1 MALNPFFLHGS
12 SGEQNLIQDLV
23 NEQLKMFGV
32 EIYYIPRIY
41 VNEKTIMEEVSRSE
55 FSAAIPLEAYVD
67 TYEGF
72 SGAGTLLS
80 KFGVQEVDD
89 LTLVISKERY
99 ESVVESQIALID
111 KAKLT
116 SRPKEGDLVYFPL
129 GDRLFEIKYVEHEKP
144 FWQLQKNYVY
154 ELRLELFAYNDEE
167 IDTGISEID
176 DNVVDQ
182 GYIQTF
188 NMVGVGSTAVAIT
201 SLIPNGAVRN
211 IIVSRRGHGYQSTPR
226 VAITSAPSG
235 GITAVG
241 IASMITGIVDLCEPS
256 PDKGRVQRIEIANP
270 GAGYTVTPKVA
281 FYDGNGGSGAYAIAQ
296 IADAAVGIVTI
307 TSGGTGYIGVPDVT
321 VIAPGIASTTI
332 TAKIR
337 ARINTLGQVS
347 ELVVDDAGGYFEGVP
362 EIRIAGPTQN
372 VGYGTYLTNED
383 VVGSATSATGR
394 VNSWNAV
401 TQVLKLK
408 DIIGEFASGEAI
420 IGQTSGAAYANIDLN
435 TFNIPEDGFAQNNTI
450 ELEADN
456 ILDFSESNP
465 FGNP

>member
-1 MALNPFFLHGS
+1 M
-12 SGEQNLIQDLV
+12 
-23 NEQLKMFGV
+23 
-32 EIYYIPRIY
+32 
-41 VNEKTIMEEVSRSE
+41 
-55 FSAAIPLEAYVD
+55 
-67 TYEGF
+67 
-72 SGAGTLLS
+72 
-80 KFGVQEVDD
+80 
-89 LTLVISKERY
+89 
-99 ESVVESQIALID
+99 
-111 KAKLT
+111 
-116 SRPKEGDLVYFPL
+116 

-211 IIVSRRGHGYQSTPR
+211 IIVARRGHGYQSTPR

-256 PDKGRVQRIEIANP
+256 PDKGRVQRVEIANP

-296 IADAAVGIVTI
+296 ISDAAIGIVTI